1 MNKRMRTSP
10 NFTPQAQVAIR
21 NSREI
26 ALNRDCDVVRVEHLA
41 LAILSGPS
49 AILSSALRY
58 SNINKLE
65 LIDFLSYL
73 VESLRVEHKEFATGE
88 FDGEMEEDIR
98 YASCIKEALALSF
111 EISLKFGEDY
121 ISAEHLFLSLLK
133 VDNSPLS
140 DFLVAL
146 STSARQL
153 YDTIVTCINA
163 SSLSEDVP
171 MHISPPNA
179 SSNNL
184 KKEVPAMP
192 FSVNFNELA
201 LSDKLNTVI
210 GKKAEIHRVCD
221 ILSRKTKNNPIL
233 IGEPGVGKSAIMEG
247 LAQNIV
253 RGKVATHLM
262 AKTIYSIDIASMLAG
277 TKYRGSFEDRL
288 KKIIKQASKDPNTIL
303 FIDEVHS
310 IVGAGSSEGTLDAA
324 NILKQPLSRGDL
336 TCVGATTLS
345 EYKKHILKDPA
356 LARRFE
362 PVFIE
367 EPSAKEVL
375 EILRGVADGYES
387 YHRVKFSQKCLSEIV
402 RLSDRFFPTQ
412 RFPAKAIDLL
422 DEVGASLR
430 NSRNQP
436 SADAINIYGIIHDFE
451 SGKITSGDAEA
462 LLEDYAEKVQS
473 HPPKEE
479 SSPFLR
485 VRLSDIQRT
494 VSKKTRIPLSNISE
508 SQDNKILNITKRVS
522 KSVLNQE
529 EALNSISSAL
539 CSSGLGLNNPNRP
552 IGSFLFLGRT
562 GVGKT
567 FLATEIA
574 RNFFGEKSLI
584 RFNMSE
590 FSEGV
595 SVNKLVGSSPGY
607 IGYEEGGQLIDK
619 IRNNPHCVLLFDEIE
634 KAHPSVLNL
643 LLQVLEDGCIED
655 GLGHEANLK
664 NSIIILTGNIGSSH
678 LDKNSLGFSIDGE
691 SKNKRDK
698 IVADASEILSP
709 ELINRLSDIIVFKDL
724 DINALKNIC
733 IKELNFLKKSLK
745 KKKVLFTFS
754 QEVVDYIAKHAGK
767 ENLGAR
773 PIRRIIKKEIESFV
787 IKIYLRS
794 LNKTSINIAAEL
806 INNKIVVKQL

>member
-1 MNKRMRTSP
+1 MRTSP

-26 ALNRDCDVVRVEHLA
+26 ALNSDCDVVRIEHLA
-41 LAILSGPS
+41 LSILSSPS
-49 AILSSALRY
+49 AILSSALRH
-58 SNINKLE
+58 SSINKLE

-73 VESLRVEHKEFATGE
+73 VESLSVDYKDLPTGE
-88 FDGEMEEDIR
+88 FDGEAEEDIR
-98 YASCIKEALALSF
+98 YASCIKEALSLSF
-111 EISLKFGEDY
+111 DISLKFGEDY

-133 VDNSPLS
+133 VENCPLS

-146 STSARQL
+146 SSSVHQL
-153 YDTIVTCINA
+153 YDTIVACINA
-163 SSLSEDVP
+163 SSLSEEMPV
-171 MHISPPNA
+171 HSSSPPV

-184 KKEVPAMP
+184 KKEAQAMP

-201 LSDKLNTVI
+201 LADKLNKVI
-210 GKKAEIHRVCD
+210 GKKEEINRVCD

-253 RGKVATHLM
+253 QGKVATHLM

-288 KKIIKQASKDPNTIL
+288 KKIIKKSSKDPNTIL

-324 NILKQPLSRGDL
+324 NILKQPLSRGEL

-367 EPSAKEVL
+367 EPSSKEVL
-375 EILRGVADGYES
+375 EILQGVTEGYES
-387 YHRVKFSQKCLSEIV
+387 YHRVKFSQKCLREIV
-402 RLSDRFFPTQ
+402 RLSDRFFPSQ

-430 NSRNQP
+430 NIRNQP
-436 SADAINIYGIIHDFE
+436 SEDAANIYEIIHDFE
-451 SGKITSGDAEA
+451 GGKITSGDAEA
-462 LLEDYAEKVQS
+462 LLGNYVEEAQSYATQEDS
-473 HPPKEE
+473 L
-479 SSPFLR
+479 PFLR
-485 VRLSDIQRT
+485 ATISDIQCT
-494 VSKKTRIPLSNISE
+494 VSKKTRIPLSHISE
-508 SQDNKILNITKRVS
+508 TQDNKILNITNKIS
-522 KSVLNQE
+522 KNVLSQDD
-529 EALNSISSAL
+529 ALNSISSAL
-539 CSSGLGLNNPNRP
+539 CSSGLGLNSPDRP

-567 FLATEIA
+567 FLATEIS
-574 RNFFGEKSLI
+574 RHFFGEKSLI

-595 SVNKLVGSSPGY
+595 SVNRLVGSSPGY
-607 IGYEEGGQLIDK
+607 VGYEEGGQLIDK

-643 LLQVLEDGCIED
+643 LLQILEDGCIED

-678 LDKNSLGFSIDGE
+678 LDKNPLGFSSGGDD
-691 SKNKRDK
+691 KNKRDK

-709 ELINRLSDIIVFKDL
+709 ELINRLSDIIVFNELNINDL
-724 DINALKNIC
+724 KKIC
-733 IKELNFLKKSLK
+733 LKELNFLKKSLK
-745 KKKVLFTFS
+745 KKKVSFTFS
-754 QEVVDYIAKHAGK
+754 EEVIQYISNYALK

-773 PIRRIIKKEIESFV
+773 PIRRIIKKKIESSIV
-787 IKIYLRS
+787 KIYLKS
-794 LNKTSINIAAEL
+794 LNKTSINIEAGL
-806 INNKIVVKQL
+806 INNKIVVKRL